1 MAVTKTGSFFHTEE
15 QKHLTPDKQQVYRS
29 LFVCLKACLS
39 RSTHLNGVFSIIV
52 ALVDM
57 ICITLPLYPTMYVV
71 SPLTYMKGH

>member
-1 MAVTKTGSFFHTEE
+1 MNGCDKSRIIFPHRRTE
-15 QKHLTPDKQQVYRS
+15 TPDKQQVYRS

-52 ALVDM
+52 ASVDM